1 MAKHGKKWQKM
12 AKNGKKWQFLDFR
25 AEGKR
30 SRAEPN
36 RAENSSARAISYRV
50 FDLWVQN

>member
-1 MAKHGKKWQKM
+1 MAKNDKKWQNM